1 MELNFNLIPDNER
14 ILSIFDEIR
23 YLIIVK
29 EGRGFWREIADRSV
43 ERCRIE
49 TYCLAIVSRCDGKL
63 ESGELDSRCNFRSF
77 WNDSNPWLCVLES

>member
-29 EGRGFWREIADRSV
+29 EGRGFWREIPDRSV
-43 ERCRIE
+43 ESKPTVWPLFRD
-49 TYCLAIVSRCDGKL
+49 AMVNWSL
-63 ESGELDSRCNFRSF
+63 ES
-77 WNDSNPWLCVLES
+77 